1 MYDLV
6 GGISKRMQTTKTSP
20 TKGEAQI
27 RAPQFFLALL
37 DTTTPTTMPTIA
49 RMMRMMMKQIQR
61 FLRAALAETTA
72 LSVCLRLK
80 HNN

>member
-20 TKGEAQI
+20 TTGEAQI